1 LGALGDVQGGPV
13 GGGSFDSPNASAMIA
28 SSQAIDGI
36 FVRTPSTLCWMI
48 AVGGVILYAT
58 MKGTAASAAKNI
70 MIGMTIVAPLRV
82 SSVARRSTLPAPT
95 NPPSDQS
102 VWNELRIGR

>member
-1 LGALGDVQGGPV
+1 
-13 GGGSFDSPNASAMIA
+13 
-28 SSQAIDGI
+28 
-36 FVRTPSTLCWMI
+36 
-48 AVGGVILYAT
+48 
-58 MKGTAASAAKNI
+58 MKATAASAAKNI